1 MSNVSDFEVE
11 ILQLINNHR
20 ATLDL
25 HPLSLHDP
33 IQETSTTH
41 SNNIAQGA
49 VPFGHQGFP
58 ERANQL
64 IQLLNG
70 SAASENV
77 AMGQRTTE
85 EVVSSWLNSAG
96 HRKNIEGDYNL
107 TGISV
112 IKTPEG
118 ENIFTQIFIKA
129 PSPSII
135 PSSPPTATNKTDEGD
150 AKTKT
155 NSNINYILLKK
166 INEHRVSKNL
176 SPLQINP
183 HIQVTATQ
191 HAQNM
196 ASGKIPFSHEGF
208 QERAKSL
215 IEKLSGSSVAEN
227 VAIGQEDAQL
237 IINSWLDSAG
247 HKGNIEGNFNLTGIG
262 IALGADEKM
271 YYCQIFIKK

>member
-1 MSNVSDFEVE
+1 MANVSDFEVE

-25 HPLSLHDP
+25 DPLSFHDP
-33 IQETSTTH
+33 IQETSTLH
-41 SNNIAQGA
+41 SNNMAQGA
-49 VPFGHQGFP
+49 VPFGHQGFA

-85 EVVSSWLNSAG
+85 EVVNSWLNSAG

-112 IKTPEG
+112 IKTPQG

-129 PSPSII
+129 PNPTII
-135 PSSPPTATNKTDEGD
+135 ASSPAVATNKTDEGETE
-150 AKTKT
+150 KST
-155 NSNINYILLKK
+155 NINYLLLKK
-166 INEHRVSKNL
+166 INEHRASQDL
-176 SPLQINP
+176 APLQINP
-183 HIQVTATQ
+183 HIQVAATQ

-196 ASGKIPFSHEGF
+196 ASGNIPFSHDGF
-208 QERAKSL
+208 QERAKFL

-227 VAIGQEDAQL
+227 VAVGQEDTEL
-237 IINSWLDSAG
+237 IIHSWLDSAG
-247 HKGNIEGNFNLTGIG
+247 HRKNIEGNFNLTGIG
-262 IALGADEKM
+262 IALGEDKKM